1 MLLGET
7 GTGKE
12 FQAEIIHHNGPWA
25 AGPLIGVN
33 CTAIPKE
40 WYPLSRWDRRF
51 GSVDVGKIS
60 AGDSG
65 AFFPETRRYRRSWS
79 KYSPDYGFSVPI
91 WSWMRSFLDCLSV
104 RRRYSFFSFHKK
116 SRSAGPS
123 HDGGGSASRLR

>member
-40 WYPLSRWDRRF
+40 WYL
-51 GSVDVGKIS
+51 
-60 AGDSG
+60 
-65 AFFPETRRYRRSWS
+65 
-79 KYSPDYGFSVPI
+79 
-91 WSWMRSFLDCLSV
+91 FLDEIGDLDQSM
-104 RRRYSFFSFHKK
+104 
-116 SRSAGPS
+116 
-123 HDGGGSASRLR
+123 